1 MFEILFNDA
10 FLNKALHWD
19 PVMVALRNCRHSEGP
34 MIFFARTVPWEEQHK
49 QRVLRQSA
57 DHVSD
62 CIPDLRTNRVYQ
74 LGHNYFPLGRLCNLC
89 KGFGK
94 TFSIMTGSFEIVEDL
109 VGVRV
114 DPDDD
119 HLCMRTVSLSAT
131 GAPAVTHGG
140 SYFRNF
146 HLSVWQAVSAD
157 PEVDQ
162 HVDAVSMKY

>member
-1 MFEILFNDA
+1 
-10 FLNKALHWD
+10 
-19 PVMVALRNCRHSEGP
+19 
-34 MIFFARTVPWEEQHK
+34 
-49 QRVLRQSA
+49 
-57 DHVSD
+57 
-62 CIPDLRTNRVYQ
+62 
-74 LGHNYFPLGRLCNLC
+74 
-89 KGFGK
+89 
-94 TFSIMTGSFEIVEDL
+94 MTGSFEIVEDL